1 MAKSSNNSEKEMD
14 EKFKEMTEI
23 IEAKSFYCPNCG
35 KNLISKF
42 CPECEKNKLKG
53 KK

>member
-1 MAKSSNNSEKEMD
+1 MPKTAKDLRKKED
-14 EKFKEMTEI
+14 EVLKEMTKI

-35 KNLISKF
+35 KQLIDKF
-42 CPECEKNKLKG
+42 CPECSKKSKG